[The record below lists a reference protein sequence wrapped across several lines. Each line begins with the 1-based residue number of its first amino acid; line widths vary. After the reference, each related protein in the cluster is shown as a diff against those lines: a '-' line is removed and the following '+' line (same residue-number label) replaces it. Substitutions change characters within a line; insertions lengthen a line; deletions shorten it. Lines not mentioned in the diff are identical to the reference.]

1 MSVTEPGPKN
11 PTGERSESSL
21 FIPADK
27 THQSQGAPVDGG
39 NGVLGGSWPP
49 SPLPGNPKSLLGTK
63 METRETRLLQEAPQ
77 QRTSPYGRAHHD
89 SDWLPQQ
96 SPPDHAVLETR
107 VRGPGCP
114 LPAAASSSVSSPV
127 MGRTASEACDL
138 HLGGLCTTRKI
149 TPMYSQGHATAP
161 CPQRAPLVPGS
172 DWPHQ
177 GITLIRY
184 SVSSCYRQ
192 IHPEYHSTA
201 RDKSHLHAVMQVLC
215 TCRAAVQEKLSRN
228 PGRTGFP
235 QV

>member
-1 MSVTEPGPKN
+1 MSVTDPGPKN

-39 NGVLGGSWPP
+39 NGVPGGSSWPP
-49 SPLPGNPKSLLGTK
+49 SPLPGNPKSPLGTK

-77 QRTSPYGRAHHD
+77 HTQVLTEEHTTTRTGPHSR
-89 SDWLPQQ
+89 
-96 SPPDHAVLETR
+96 VLQTTLSWR
-107 VRGPGCP
+107 PGCP
-114 LPAAASSSVSSPV
+114 LPAATSSSVSSPV
-127 MGRTASEACDL
+127 IGRTALEACDL

-149 TPMYSQGHATAP
+149 TQMYSQGHATAP

-184 SVSSCYRQ
+184 
-192 IHPEYHSTA
+192 
-201 RDKSHLHAVMQVLC
+201 
-215 TCRAAVQEKLSRN
+215 
-228 PGRTGFP
+228 
-235 QV
+235 